1 MLSFELIEF
10 NLISFH
16 STLVGL
22 MMVDSIHCDL
32 VVVNSIRGG
41 SS

>member
-10 NLISFH
+10 DLIVFH

-22 MMVDSIHCDL
+22 MMLDSIHCDW
-32 VVVNSIRGG
+32 VVFNSIRGG